1 MGQVNKNSDFW
12 YHVAAFAMIMVWGI
26 SFLNTRVL
34 LDAGLTPTEIFV
46 ARFTIAYIALLVV
59 SRFKVRYTGWRDELL
74 FVVCGVA
81 GGSAYFIAENTALQL
96 TLISDVAVLVSIA
109 PLTTALMGAI
119 FYRDERITLLTCVGM
134 IIAFVG
140 SVMLALKDGLVWG
153 DSVLGDLL
161 AMLAALVWAFYSMA
175 LKKLNRTYSTLFITR
190 KLFFYGVL
198 SALPFLAL
206 EDTQIN
212 WESFRQPAVWGNLL
226 YLGLICSMAAYF
238 IWGITVKRI
247 GAVRASNYFYLSPII
262 SMIAAAIWFGERT
275 TPVAY
280 VGCVLILA
288 GVIIAEKFKRKPTA
302 NGEADSVDD
311 GLEPSLGGQG
321 KQIDDAAKA

>member
-1 MGQVNKNSDFW
+1 MGQDKKGHSDFW
-12 YHVAAFAMIMVWGI
+12 YHVAAFAMILVWGI

-46 ARFTIAYIALLVV
+46 ARFSIAYLSLLFV

-74 FVVCGVA
+74 FVVCGIA
-81 GGSAYFIAENTALQL
+81 GGSAYFIAENTALEL

-109 PLTTALMGAI
+109 PLTTPLMGAI
-119 FYRDERITLLTCVGM
+119 FYRDERITLLTGVGM
-134 IIAFVG
+134 VIAFIG
-140 SVMLALKDGLVWG
+140 SVMLALKDGFVWG
-153 DSVLGDLL
+153 NSILGD
-161 AMLAALVWAFYSMA
+161 MLAILAAFVWAFYSMA
-175 LKKLNRTYSTLFITR
+175 LKRLNRTYTTLFITR

-198 SALPFLAL
+198 SALPLLAL
-206 EDTQIN
+206 EDTQLDLATLKQL
-212 WESFRQPAVWGNLL
+212 EVWGNLL

-275 TPVAY
+275 NAVAY
-280 VGCVLILA
+280 LGCVLILA
-288 GVIIAEKFKRKPTA
+288 GVVMAEKFKR
-302 NGEADSVDD
+302 
-311 GLEPSLGGQG
+311 PSTNQ
-321 KQIDDAAKA
+321 

>member
-1 MGQVNKNSDFW
+1 MGQAKKNSDFW
-12 YHVAAFAMIMVWGI
+12 YHVAAFAMILVWGI

-34 LDAGLTPTEIFV
+34 LDSGLTPTEIFV
-46 ARFTIAYIALLVV
+46 ARFTIAYVSLLVV
-59 SRFKVRYTGWRDELL
+59 SGFKVRLTGWRDELL

-81 GGSAYFIAENTALQL
+81 GGSAYFIAENTALEL
-96 TLISDVAVLVSIA
+96 TLISDVAVLVSTA

-119 FYRDERITLLTCVGM
+119 FYRDERISWLSCLGM

-153 DSVLGDLL
+153 NSIMGDLL
-161 AMLAALVWAFYSMA
+161 ALLAAFVWAFYSMA

-190 KLFFYGVL
+190 KLFFYGIL
-198 SALPFLAL
+198 SALPLLAM
-206 EDTQIN
+206 EESQIN
-212 WESFRQPAVWGNLL
+212 WQAVSRPEVWGNLL

-275 TPVAY
+275 NAVAY
-280 VGCVLILA
+280 IGCVLILA
-288 GVIIAEKFKRKPTA
+288 GVIMAEKFKRNPKPEV
-302 NGEADSVDD
+302 N
-311 GLEPSLGGQG
+311 Q
-321 KQIDDAAKA
+321 

>member
-1 MGQVNKNSDFW
+1 MGQDKKGHSDFW
-12 YHVAAFAMIMVWGI
+12 YHVAAFAMILVWGI

-46 ARFTIAYIALLVV
+46 ARFSIAYLSLLLV

-74 FVVCGVA
+74 FVVCGIA
-81 GGSAYFIAENTALQL
+81 GGSAYFIAENTALEL

-109 PLTTALMGAI
+109 PLTTPLMGAI
-119 FYRDERITLLTCVGM
+119 FYRDERITLLTGVGM
-134 IIAFVG
+134 VIAFIG
-140 SVMLALKDGLVWG
+140 SVMLALKDGFVWG
-153 DSVLGDLL
+153 NSILGD
-161 AMLAALVWAFYSMA
+161 MLAILAAFVWAFYSMA
-175 LKKLNRTYSTLFITR
+175 LKRLNRTYTTLFITR

-198 SALPFLAL
+198 SALPLLAL
-206 EDTQIN
+206 EDTQLDLATLKQL
-212 WESFRQPAVWGNLL
+212 EVWGNLL

-275 TPVAY
+275 NAVAY
-280 VGCVLILA
+280 LGCVLILA
-288 GVIIAEKFKRKPTA
+288 GVVMAEKFKR
-302 NGEADSVDD
+302 
-311 GLEPSLGGQG
+311 PSTNQ
-321 KQIDDAAKA
+321 

>member
-1 MGQVNKNSDFW
+1 MGQEKQSHSDFW
-12 YHVAAFAMIMVWGI
+12 YHVAAFAMILVWGI

-46 ARFTIAYIALLVV
+46 ARFTIAYLSLLAIC
-59 SRFKVRYTGWRDELL
+59 RFKVRYTGWRDELL

-81 GGSAYFIAENTALQL
+81 GGSAYFIAENTALEL

-119 FYRDERITLLTCVGM
+119 FYRDERITLLTGVGM
-134 IIAFVG
+134 VIAFIG
-140 SVMLALKDGLVWG
+140 SVMLALKDGFVWG

-175 LKKLNRTYSTLFITR
+175 LKKLNRTYTTLFITR

-198 SALPFLAL
+198 SALPLLAMEETRISMDVL
-206 EDTQIN
+206 
-212 WESFRQPAVWGNLL
+212 RQPAVWGNLL
-226 YLGLICSMAAYF
+226 YLGLVCSMAAYF

-275 TPVAY
+275 NAIAY

-288 GVIIAEKFKRKPTA
+288 GVIMAEKFKRAP
-302 NGEADSVDD
+302 VD
-311 GLEPSLGGQG
+311 Q
-321 KQIDDAAKA
+321 

>member
-1 MGQVNKNSDFW
+1 
-12 YHVAAFAMIMVWGI
+12 MILVWGI

-46 ARFTIAYIALLVV
+46 ARFTIAYIALLAVC
-59 SRFKVRYTGWRDELL
+59 RFKVRFVGWRDELL
-74 FVVCGVA
+74 LVVCGVA
-81 GGSAYFIAENTALQL
+81 GGSAYFIAENTALEY

-134 IIAFVG
+134 VIAFVG
-140 SVMLALKDGLVWG
+140 SVMLAMKDGFVWG
-153 DSVLGDLL
+153 DSVVGDLL

-175 LKKLNRTYSTLFITR
+175 LKRLNRTYSTLFITR
-190 KLFFYGVL
+190 KMFFYGIL
-198 SALPFLAL
+198 SALPLLAFQ
-206 EDTQIN
+206 DTQID
-212 WESFRQPAVWGNLL
+212 WSVMRQPAVWGNLL
-226 YLGLICSMAAYF
+226 YLGLVCSMAAYF

-247 GAVRASNYFYLSPII
+247 GAVRASNYFYLSPVI

-275 TPVAY
+275 TAVAY

-288 GVIIAEKFKRKPTA
+288 GVIIAEKFKRKQ
-302 NGEADSVDD
+302 
-311 GLEPSLGGQG
+311 EP
-321 KQIDDAAKA
+321 

>member
-1 MGQVNKNSDFW
+1 MKQVKKDSDFW

-46 ARFTIAYIALLVV
+46 VRFTIAYFSLLAVC
-59 SRFKVRYTGWRDELL
+59 RFKVRYTGWRDELL

-81 GGSAYFIAENTALQL
+81 GGSAYFIAENTALEL
-96 TLISDVAVLVSIA
+96 TLISDVAVLVSTA

-119 FYRDERITLLTCVGM
+119 FYRDERITLLSFVGM
-134 IIAFVG
+134 IIAFIG

-153 DSVLGDLL
+153 DSILGDLL
-161 AMLAALVWAFYSMA
+161 ALFAAFVWAFYSMA

-190 KLFFYGVL
+190 KLFFYGIL
-198 SALPFLAL
+198 SALPLLAL
-206 EDTQIN
+206 ESGHFPWQALK
-212 WESFRQPAVWGNLL
+212 QPEVWGNLL

-275 TPVAY
+275 TFVAY
-280 VGCVLILA
+280 AGCVLILA
-288 GVIIAEKFKRKPTA
+288 GVVIAEKFKRKPA
-302 NGEADSVDD
+302 ADD
-311 GLEPSLGGQG
+311 
-321 KQIDDAAKA
+321 

>member
-1 MGQVNKNSDFW
+1 MGQTGKGHSDFW
-12 YHVAAFAMIMVWGI
+12 YHVAAFAMILVWGI

-46 ARFTIAYIALLVV
+46 ARFTIAYVSLLVI

-74 FVVCGVA
+74 FVVCGIA
-81 GGSAYFIAENTALQL
+81 GGSAYFIAENTALEY

-119 FYRDERITLLTCVGM
+119 FYRDERITLLTGVGM
-134 IIAFVG
+134 VIAFIG
-140 SVMLALKDGLVWG
+140 SVLLALKDGFVWG
-153 DSVLGDLL
+153 DSILGD
-161 AMLAALVWAFYSMA
+161 MLAVLAAFVWAFYSMA
-175 LKKLNRTYSTLFITR
+175 LKKLNRTYTTLFITR
-190 KLFFYGVL
+190 KLFFYGIL
-198 SALPFLAL
+198 SALPLL
-206 EDTQIN
+206 LMEDTQI
-212 WESFRQPAVWGNLL
+212 SMTTLKQPEVWGNLL

-275 TPVAY
+275 NAVAY
-280 VGCVLILA
+280 IGCILILT
-288 GVIIAEKFKRKPTA
+288 GVIMAEKFKRKPA
-302 NGEADSVDD
+302 N
-311 GLEPSLGGQG
+311 Q
-321 KQIDDAAKA
+321 

>member
-1 MGQVNKNSDFW
+1 
-12 YHVAAFAMIMVWGI
+12 MILVWGI

-46 ARFTIAYIALLVV
+46 ARFTIAYLSLLVIC
-59 SRFKVRYTGWRDELL
+59 RFKVRYTGWRDELL

-81 GGSAYFIAENTALQL
+81 GGSAYFIAENTALEL

-119 FYRDERITLLTCVGM
+119 FYRDERITLLTGVGM
-134 IIAFVG
+134 VIAFIG
-140 SVMLALKDGLVWG
+140 SVMLALKDGFVWG

-175 LKKLNRTYSTLFITR
+175 LKKLNRTYTTLFITR

-198 SALPFLAL
+198 SALPLLAIEETRISMDVL
-206 EDTQIN
+206 
-212 WESFRQPAVWGNLL
+212 RQPAVWGNLL
-226 YLGLICSMAAYF
+226 YLGLVCSMAAYF

-275 TPVAY
+275 NAIAY
-280 VGCVLILA
+280 IGCVLILA
-288 GVIIAEKFKRKPTA
+288 GVIMAEKFKRAP
-302 NGEADSVDD
+302 VD
-311 GLEPSLGGQG
+311 Q
-321 KQIDDAAKA
+321 

>member
-1 MGQVNKNSDFW
+1 MGQIKKGHSDFW
-12 YHVAAFAMIMVWGI
+12 YHVAAFAMILVWGI

-46 ARFTIAYIALLVV
+46 ARFTIAYLSLLAIG
-59 SRFKVRYTGWRDELL
+59 RFKVRFTGWRDELL
-74 FVVCGVA
+74 FVVCGIA
-81 GGSAYFIAENTALQL
+81 GGSAYFIAENTALEL

-134 IIAFVG
+134 IIAFIG
-140 SVMLALKDGLVWG
+140 SVMLALKDGFVWG

-175 LKKLNRTYSTLFITR
+175 LKRLNRTYTTSFITR
-190 KLFFYGVL
+190 KLFFYGL
-198 SALPFLAL
+198 LTAIPFLFVQDSHVDWNVL
-206 EDTQIN
+206 KN
-212 WESFRQPAVWGNLL
+212 PVVWGNLL

-275 TPVAY
+275 NAIAY
-280 VGCVLILA
+280 IGCVLILA
-288 GVIIAEKFKRKPTA
+288 GVIMAEKFKRTQPV
-302 NGEADSVDD
+302 N
-311 GLEPSLGGQG
+311 
-321 KQIDDAAKA
+321 

>member
-1 MGQVNKNSDFW
+1 MGQEKKNSDFW
-12 YHVAAFAMIMVWGI
+12 YHVAAFAMILVWGI

-34 LDAGLTPTEIFV
+34 LDAGLSPTEIFV
-46 ARFTIAYIALLVV
+46 ARFTIAYISLLIV
-59 SRFKVRYTGWRDELL
+59 SRFKVRFTGWRDELL
-74 FVVCGVA
+74 FVVCGIA
-81 GGSAYFIAENTALQL
+81 GGSAYFIAENTALEL

-119 FYRDERITLLTCVGM
+119 FYRDERITLMTGVGM
-134 IIAFVG
+134 VIAFVG

-153 DSVLGDLL
+153 DSVLGDVL

-175 LKKLNRTYSTLFITR
+175 LKRLNRTYSTLFITR

-198 SALPFLAL
+198 SALPLLLL
-206 EDTQIN
+206 EDTQV
-212 WESFRQPAVWGNLL
+212 SVATLRQPAVWGNLL

-275 TPVAY
+275 NLVAY
-280 VGCVLILA
+280 LGCALILA
-288 GVIIAEKFKRKPTA
+288 GVIIAEKFKRKPAT
-302 NGEADSVDD
+302 
-311 GLEPSLGGQG
+311 Q
-321 KQIDDAAKA
+321 Q

>member
-1 MGQVNKNSDFW
+1 MGQNKKNSDFW
-12 YHVAAFAMIMVWGI
+12 YHVAAFAMILVWGI

-46 ARFTIAYIALLVV
+46 ARFTIAYLSLLLV

-74 FVVCGVA
+74 FVVCGIA
-81 GGSAYFIAENTALQL
+81 GGSAYFIAENTALEY

-119 FYRDERITLLTCVGM
+119 FYRDERITLLTGVGM
-134 IIAFVG
+134 VIAFVG
-140 SVMLALKDGLVWG
+140 SVLLALKDGFVWG
-153 DSVLGDLL
+153 DSILGD
-161 AMLAALVWAFYSMA
+161 MLAVLAAFVWAFYSMA
-175 LKKLNRTYSTLFITR
+175 LKRLNRTYTTLFITR

-198 SALPFLAL
+198 SALPLLAM
-206 EDTQIN
+206 EDTQLN
-212 WESFRQPAVWGNLL
+212 VEMLKQPEVWGNLL

-275 TPVAY
+275 NAVAY
-280 VGCVLILA
+280 LGCVLILS
-288 GVIIAEKFKRKPTA
+288 GVIMAEKFKRKPA
-302 NGEADSVDD
+302 N
-311 GLEPSLGGQG
+311 Q
-321 KQIDDAAKA
+321 

>member
-1 MGQVNKNSDFW
+1 MGQAKKNSDFW
-12 YHVAAFAMIMVWGI
+12 YHVAAFAMILVWGI

-34 LDAGLTPTEIFV
+34 LDSGLTPTEIFV
-46 ARFTIAYIALLVV
+46 ARFTIAYVSLLVV
-59 SRFKVRYTGWRDELL
+59 SGFKVRFTGWRDELL

-81 GGSAYFIAENTALQL
+81 GGSAYFIAENTALEL
-96 TLISDVAVLVSIA
+96 TLISDVAVLVSTA

-119 FYRDERITLLTCVGM
+119 FYRDERISWLSCLGM

-140 SVMLALKDGLVWG
+140 SAMLALKDGLVWG
-153 DSVLGDLL
+153 DSIMGDLL
-161 AMLAALVWAFYSMA
+161 ALLAAFVWAFYSMA

-190 KLFFYGVL
+190 KLFFYGIL
-198 SALPFLAL
+198 SALPLLAM
-206 EDTQIN
+206 EKSQIN
-212 WESFRQPAVWGNLL
+212 WQAVSRPEVWGNLL

-275 TPVAY
+275 NAVAY
-280 VGCVLILA
+280 IGCVLILA
-288 GVIIAEKFKRKPTA
+288 GVIMAEKFKRNPKPEV
-302 NGEADSVDD
+302 N
-311 GLEPSLGGQG
+311 Q
-321 KQIDDAAKA
+321 

>member
-1 MGQVNKNSDFW
+1 MGQEKQSHSDFW
-12 YHVAAFAMIMVWGI
+12 YHVAAFAMILVWGI

-46 ARFTIAYIALLVV
+46 ARFTIAYLSLLVIC
-59 SRFKVRYTGWRDELL
+59 RFKVRYTGWRDELL

-81 GGSAYFIAENTALQL
+81 GGSAYFIAENTALEL

-119 FYRDERITLLTCVGM
+119 FYRDERITLLTGVGM
-134 IIAFVG
+134 VIAFIG
-140 SVMLALKDGLVWG
+140 SVMLALKDGFVWG

-175 LKKLNRTYSTLFITR
+175 LKKLNRTYTTLFITR

-198 SALPFLAL
+198 SALPLLAMEETRISMDIL
-206 EDTQIN
+206 
-212 WESFRQPAVWGNLL
+212 RQPAVWGNLL
-226 YLGLICSMAAYF
+226 YLGLVCSMAAYF

-275 TPVAY
+275 NAIAY
-280 VGCVLILA
+280 IGCVLILA
-288 GVIIAEKFKRKPTA
+288 GVIMAEKFKRAP
-302 NGEADSVDD
+302 VD
-311 GLEPSLGGQG
+311 Q
-321 KQIDDAAKA
+321 

>member
-1 MGQVNKNSDFW
+1 MLYLCTIILMGQVKNRGEFW
-12 YHVAAFAMIMVWGI
+12 YHVAAFAMILVWGI

-46 ARFTIAYIALLVV
+46 ARFTIAYVSLLVV

-81 GGSAYFIAENTALQL
+81 GGSAYFIAENTALEL
-96 TLISDVAVLVSIA
+96 TLISDVAVLVSTA

-119 FYRDERITLLTCVGM
+119 FYRDERITWLSCVGM

-140 SVMLALKDGLVWG
+140 SVMLALKNGLVWG
-153 DSVLGDLL
+153 DSITGDLL
-161 AMLAALVWAFYSMA
+161 ALLAAFVWAFYSMA
-175 LKKLNRTYSTLFITR
+175 LKKLNRTYTTLFITR
-190 KLFFYGVL
+190 KLFFYGIL
-198 SALPFLAL
+198 SALPLLAM
-206 EDTQIN
+206 E
-212 WESFRQPAVWGNLL
+212 ESRVDWQVVVRQPEVWGNLL

-247 GAVRASNYFYLSPII
+247 GAVRASNYFYLSPIN

-275 TPVAY
+275 NAIAY
-280 VGCVLILA
+280 IGCVLILS
-288 GVIIAEKFKRKPTA
+288 GVIMAEKFKRKPA
-302 NGEADSVDD
+302 GAS
-311 GLEPSLGGQG
+311 Q
-321 KQIDDAAKA
+321 

>member
-1 MGQVNKNSDFW
+1 M
-12 YHVAAFAMIMVWGI
+12 AAFAMILVWGI

-46 ARFTIAYIALLVV
+46 ARFTIAYLSLLVIC
-59 SRFKVRYTGWRDELL
+59 RFKVRYTGWRDELL

-81 GGSAYFIAENTALQL
+81 GGSAYFIAENTALEL

-119 FYRDERITLLTCVGM
+119 FYRDERITLLTGVGM
-134 IIAFVG
+134 VIAFIG
-140 SVMLALKDGLVWG
+140 SVMLALKDGFVWG

-175 LKKLNRTYSTLFITR
+175 LKKLNRTYTTLFITR

-198 SALPFLAL
+198 SALPLLAMEETRISMDVL
-206 EDTQIN
+206 
-212 WESFRQPAVWGNLL
+212 RQPAVWGNLL
-226 YLGLICSMAAYF
+226 YLGLVCSMAAYF

-275 TPVAY
+275 NAIAY
-280 VGCVLILA
+280 IGCVLILA
-288 GVIIAEKFKRKPTA
+288 GVIMAEKFKRAP
-302 NGEADSVDD
+302 VD
-311 GLEPSLGGQG
+311 Q
-321 KQIDDAAKA
+321 

>member
-1 MGQVNKNSDFW
+1 MGQVKKGHSDFW
-12 YHVAAFAMIMVWGI
+12 YHVAAFAMILVWGI

-46 ARFTIAYIALLVV
+46 VRFTIAYLSLLVI
-59 SRFKVRYTGWRDELL
+59 SGFKVKYTGWRDELL

-81 GGSAYFIAENTALQL
+81 GGSAYFIAENTALEL

-119 FYRDERITLLTCVGM
+119 FYRDERITFLTGVGM
-134 IIAFVG
+134 VIAFIG
-140 SVMLALKDGLVWG
+140 SVMLALKDGFVWG

-175 LKKLNRTYSTLFITR
+175 LKRLNRTYTTLFITR
-190 KLFFYGVL
+190 KLFFYGIL

-206 EDTQIN
+206 EETKISMDVL
-212 WESFRQPAVWGNLL
+212 RQPAVWGNLL
-226 YLGLICSMAAYF
+226 YLGLVCSMAAYF

-275 TPVAY
+275 NAIAY
-280 VGCVLILA
+280 IGCVLILT
-288 GVIIAEKFKRKPTA
+288 GVIMAEKFKRTPV
-302 NGEADSVDD
+302 N
-311 GLEPSLGGQG
+311 Q
-321 KQIDDAAKA
+321 

>member
-1 MGQVNKNSDFW
+1 MW
-12 YHVAAFAMIMVWGI
+12 
-26 SFLNTRVL
+26 NTRVL

-46 ARFTIAYIALLVV
+46 ARFTIAYLSLLVIC
-59 SRFKVRYTGWRDELL
+59 RFKVRYTGWRDELL

-81 GGSAYFIAENTALQL
+81 GGSAYFIAENTALEL

-119 FYRDERITLLTCVGM
+119 FYRDERITLLTGVGM
-134 IIAFVG
+134 VIAFIG
-140 SVMLALKDGLVWG
+140 SVMLALKDGFVWG

-175 LKKLNRTYSTLFITR
+175 LKKLNRTYTTLFITR

-198 SALPFLAL
+198 SALPLLAMEETRISMDVL
-206 EDTQIN
+206 
-212 WESFRQPAVWGNLL
+212 RQPAVWGNLL
-226 YLGLICSMAAYF
+226 YLGLVCSMAAYF

-275 TPVAY
+275 NAIAY
-280 VGCVLILA
+280 IGCVLILA
-288 GVIIAEKFKRKPTA
+288 GVIMAEKFKRAP
-302 NGEADSVDD
+302 VD
-311 GLEPSLGGQG
+311 Q
-321 KQIDDAAKA
+321 

>member
-1 MGQVNKNSDFW
+1 MGQAKKNSDFW
-12 YHVAAFAMIMVWGI
+12 YHVAAFAMILVWGI

-34 LDAGLTPTEIFV
+34 LDSGLTPTEIFV
-46 ARFTIAYIALLVV
+46 ARFTIAYVSLLVV
-59 SRFKVRYTGWRDELL
+59 SGFKVRFTGWRDELL

-81 GGSAYFIAENTALQL
+81 GGSAYFIAENTALEL
-96 TLISDVAVLVSIA
+96 TLISDVAVLVSTA

-119 FYRDERITLLTCVGM
+119 FYRDERISWLSCLGM

-140 SVMLALKDGLVWG
+140 SVMLALKDGLVRG
-153 DSVLGDLL
+153 DSIMGDLL
-161 AMLAALVWAFYSMA
+161 ALLAAFVWAFYSMA

-190 KLFFYGVL
+190 KLFFYGIL
-198 SALPFLAL
+198 SALPLLAM
-206 EDTQIN
+206 EESQIN
-212 WESFRQPAVWGNLL
+212 WQAVSRPEVWGNLL

-275 TPVAY
+275 NAVAY
-280 VGCVLILA
+280 IGCVLILA
-288 GVIIAEKFKRKPTA
+288 GVIMAEKFKRNPKPEV
-302 NGEADSVDD
+302 N
-311 GLEPSLGGQG
+311 Q
-321 KQIDDAAKA
+321 

>member
-1 MGQVNKNSDFW
+1 MGQAKKGHSDFW
-12 YHVAAFAMIMVWGI
+12 YHVAAFAMILVWGI

-46 ARFTIAYIALLVV
+46 ARFTIAYLTLLVF
-59 SRFKVRYTGWRDELL
+59 SGFKVRFTGWRDELL
-74 FVVCGVA
+74 FVVCGIA
-81 GGSAYFIAENTALQL
+81 GGSAYFIAENTALEL

-134 IIAFVG
+134 VIAFIG
-140 SVMLALKDGLVWG
+140 SVMLALKDGFVWG

-175 LKKLNRTYSTLFITR
+175 LKRLNRTYTTLFITR

-206 EDTQIN
+206 EGKQLSL
-212 WESFRQPAVWGNLL
+212 EVLKQPAVWGNLL
-226 YLGLICSMAAYF
+226 YLGLICSLAAYF

-275 TPVAY
+275 NAVAY

-288 GVIIAEKFKRKPTA
+288 GVIMAEKFKRKP
-302 NGEADSVDD
+302 AD
-311 GLEPSLGGQG
+311 
-321 KQIDDAAKA
+321 

>member
-1 MGQVNKNSDFW
+1 MGQAKKNSDFW
-12 YHVAAFAMIMVWGI
+12 YHVAAFAMILVWGI

-34 LDAGLTPTEIFV
+34 LDSGLTPTEIFV
-46 ARFTIAYIALLVV
+46 ARFTIAYVSLLVV
-59 SRFKVRYTGWRDELL
+59 SGFKVRFTGWRDELL

-81 GGSAYFIAENTALQL
+81 GGSAYFIAENTALEL
-96 TLISDVAVLVSIA
+96 TLISDVAVLVSTA

-119 FYRDERITLLTCVGM
+119 FYRDERISWLSCLGM

-153 DSVLGDLL
+153 DSIMGDLL
-161 AMLAALVWAFYSMA
+161 ALLAAFVWAFYSMA

-190 KLFFYGVL
+190 KLFFYGIL
-198 SALPFLAL
+198 SALPLLAM
-206 EDTQIN
+206 EESQIS
-212 WESFRQPAVWGNLL
+212 WQAVSRPEVWGNLL

-275 TPVAY
+275 NAVAY
-280 VGCVLILA
+280 IGCVLILA
-288 GVIIAEKFKRKPTA
+288 GVIMAEKFKRNPKPEV
-302 NGEADSVDD
+302 N
-311 GLEPSLGGQG
+311 Q
-321 KQIDDAAKA
+321 

>member
-1 MGQVNKNSDFW
+1 MGQGKQSHSDFW
-12 YHVAAFAMIMVWGI
+12 YHVAAFAMILVWGI

-46 ARFTIAYIALLVV
+46 ARFTIAYLSLLVI
-59 SRFKVRYTGWRDELL
+59 SRFKVRFTGWRDELL

-81 GGSAYFIAENTALQL
+81 GGSAYFIAENTALEL

-119 FYRDERITLLTCVGM
+119 FYRDERITLLTGVGM
-134 IIAFVG
+134 VIAFIG

-175 LKKLNRTYSTLFITR
+175 LKRLNRTYTTLFITR
-190 KLFFYGVL
+190 KLFFYGIL
-198 SALPFLAL
+198 SALPLLAL

-212 WESFRQPAVWGNLL
+212 MDVLRQPAVWGNLL
-226 YLGLICSMAAYF
+226 YLGLVCSMAAYF

-275 TPVAY
+275 NAIAY
-280 VGCVLILA
+280 IGCVLILA
-288 GVIIAEKFKRKPTA
+288 GVIMAEKFKRTP
-302 NGEADSVDD
+302 GD
-311 GLEPSLGGQG
+311 Q
-321 KQIDDAAKA
+321 

>member
-1 MGQVNKNSDFW
+1 MKQKKSDFW
-12 YHVAAFAMIMVWGI
+12 YHVAAFAMILVWGI

-34 LDAGLTPTEIFV
+34 LDANLTPTQIFV
-46 ARFTIAYIALLVV
+46 ARFIIAYIALLAV

-81 GGSAYFIAENTALQL
+81 GGSAYFIAENTALEL

-119 FYRDERITLLTCVGM
+119 FYRDERITWMSCLGM
-134 IIAFVG
+134 VIAFVG

-175 LKKLNRTYSTLFITR
+175 LKRLNRNYSTLFITR

-198 SALPFLAL
+198 SALPLLAL
-206 EDTQIN
+206 QDSKVE
-212 WESFRQPAVWGNLL
+212 WEALKQPEVWGNLL

-275 TPVAY
+275 NAIAY

-288 GVIIAEKFKRKPTA
+288 GVIIAEKFKRT
-302 NGEADSVDD
+302 DVTS
-311 GLEPSLGGQG
+311 
-321 KQIDDAAKA
+321 

>member
-1 MGQVNKNSDFW
+1 
-12 YHVAAFAMIMVWGI
+12 MILVWGI

-34 LDAGLTPTEIFV
+34 LDSGLTPTEIFV
-46 ARFTIAYIALLVV
+46 ARFTIAYVSLLVV
-59 SRFKVRYTGWRDELL
+59 SGFKVRITGWRDELL

-81 GGSAYFIAENTALQL
+81 GGSAYFIAENTALEL
-96 TLISDVAVLVSIA
+96 TLISDVAVLVSTA

-119 FYRDERITLLTCVGM
+119 FYRDERISWLSCLGM

-153 DSVLGDLL
+153 DSIMGDLL
-161 AMLAALVWAFYSMA
+161 ALLAAFVWAFYSMA

-190 KLFFYGVL
+190 KLFFYGIL
-198 SALPFLAL
+198 SALPLLAM
-206 EDTQIN
+206 EESQIN
-212 WESFRQPAVWGNLL
+212 WQAVSRPEVWGNLL

-275 TPVAY
+275 NAVAY
-280 VGCVLILA
+280 IGCVLILA
-288 GVIIAEKFKRKPTA
+288 GVIMAEKFKRNPKPEV
-302 NGEADSVDD
+302 N
-311 GLEPSLGGQG
+311 Q
-321 KQIDDAAKA
+321 

>member
-1 MGQVNKNSDFW
+1 MGQAKNGHSDFW
-12 YHVAAFAMIMVWGI
+12 YHVAAFAMILVWGI

-46 ARFTIAYIALLVV
+46 ARFTIAYLSLLAV

-81 GGSAYFIAENTALQL
+81 GGSAYFIAENTALEY
-96 TLISDVAVLVSIA
+96 TLISDVAVLVSTA

-119 FYRDERITLLTCVGM
+119 FYRDERITWMTCLGM
-134 IIAFVG
+134 VIAFIG
-140 SVMLALKDGLVWG
+140 SVMLAMKNGLVWG
-153 DSVLGDLL
+153 DSIVGDLL
-161 AMLAALVWAFYSMA
+161 ALLAAFVWAFYSMA
-175 LKKLNRTYSTLFITR
+175 LKRLNRTYTTLFITR

-198 SALPFLAL
+198 SALPLLFM
-206 EDTQIN
+206 
-212 WESFRQPAVWGNLL
+212 ESSRVDWATSLRKPEVWGNLL

-262 SMIAAAIWFGERT
+262 SMISAAIWFGERT
-275 TPVAY
+275 TAVAY
-280 VGCVLILA
+280 IGCVLILA
-288 GVIIAEKFKRKPTA
+288 GVIIAEKFKRKP
-302 NGEADSVDD
+302 ADT
-311 GLEPSLGGQG
+311 
-321 KQIDDAAKA
+321 